1 MTTARSPSGSSFC
14 IPKPSPALCRHLCPS
29 LLTSHVSLQLS
40 CRSLGTWAMVHIS
53 LEDLGHADCSLPNPF
68 PAYQQEHCSLLGSRV
83 SPDSSPT
90 PYSYSSGS
98 RLMPPCLTPAI
109 RRWAHPAFQAAA
121 SRPPSPYRFSCSACW
136 HPTLYVAE
144 AGLGYYLPSV
154 SQALGLQTCTTI
166 CRNTCFLG
174 MISIC
179 RQPYWPGP
187 FSKCLAYHT
196 FP

>member
-1 MTTARSPSGSSFC
+1 MTIARSPSGSSFC

-109 RRWAHPAFQAAA
+109 KRWAHPAFLAAA
-121 SRPPSPYRFSCSACW
+121 SPPTP
-136 HPTLYVAE
+136 HPHTGSHVAE

-154 SQALGLQTCTTI
+154 SQAPGLQTCTTI

-174 MISIC
+174 MINIC
-179 RQPYWPGP
+179 RQPYWPVP